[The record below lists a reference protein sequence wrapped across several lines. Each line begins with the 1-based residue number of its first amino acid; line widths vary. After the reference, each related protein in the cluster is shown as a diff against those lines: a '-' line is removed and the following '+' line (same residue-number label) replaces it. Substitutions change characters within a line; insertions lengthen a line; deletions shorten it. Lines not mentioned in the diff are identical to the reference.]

1 MWFAVRWKL
10 LPNYFYSIEEKH
22 AMKIPVSIHLYYR
35 LMKKYCGHHFF
46 PFLLLLCVCVFTVID
61 LKGVLAKNYRNTLV
75 SLHSKLTQTIANN
88 CFLLYG
94 DDKCM
99 QCVPYYMYMQSFTL
113 TWSLFPEP
121 TEARLF
127 LSTLLA
133 MLLYPN
139 HFLFFLIVVFLKLGF
154 LKLGL
159 ALSCTWLSWWCLFP
173 AVRKGFPNCK
183 KGNSLQKRLRFLKIS

>member
-1 MWFAVRWKL
+1 MDIISFL
-10 LPNYFYSIEEKH
+10 FYYYCVFVCLQLEISKECWPRIIE
-22 AMKIPVSIHLYYR
+22 IHL
-35 LMKKYCGHHFF
+35 F
-46 PFLLLLCVCVFTVID
+46 PCI
-61 LKGVLAKNYRNTLV
+61 
-75 SLHSKLTQTIANN
+75 QTIANN

-99 QCVPYYMYMQSFTL
+99 QCIPYYRYMQSFTF

-139 HFLFFLIVVFLKLGF
+139 HFLFFLIVVFLKLRF
-154 LKLGL
+154 LKPGL
-159 ALSCTWLSWWCLFP
+159 ALSCTWLSWWCPFP